1 MARKKVTP
9 QINSPIAAGPST
21 EALPTTP
28 MTEGDKGPAVY
39 FQLADGS
46 SKTKR
51 RLKHDVSF
59 DSVLSKTLSKL
70 VPDVDSQQIR
80 LSHVRANGREVDL
93 IDDYD
98 YVSFQRRALD
108 NPSQTQTIKVYIPA
122 APAQNLIASS
132 ISIPEHPQTPSPAG
146 SVNNSVNILE
156 TPNGQPKRDR
166 KGKQKADATISQTEV
181 IEDTQQSQSAITPA
195 RGDLEVTKSSKKR
208 KQKTSEPIK
217 SRTSSSSFDSP
228 SAADHPPSLTKDSIS
243 TSPTKSSLASPK
255 KSKKRKRLSEIPPDF
270 RIPLALPAPPTSSP
284 AEDTSSSREQRSKS
298 PEKKKRRKS
307 KKDQDDTPVESPLVV
322 QPSSALQIQLSSASP
337 LVPPYLKLNKY
348 KPATPSPLSRMP
360 SPSVDGEAEEDSHH
374 GSPDA
379 RIAEELSKSPIKGKK
394 KRKNQKKEKV
404 KNQLEEQVGDAE
416 AHTLVDESDESQ
428 GRSEER
434 EEIQVDETAAKEKP
448 KKSSQRAKTNDP
460 VVETAP
466 EVQEPQAE
474 PQVEAIETVDTPT
487 QSKKAKERANSKK
500 EQQEVRD
507 ALETK
512 IETVEKVPQV
522 TEEMMEV
529 DQEPSPKV
537 VTATSKKIHPK
548 VKSAV
553 PKDRKVI
560 PLSSPY
566 ILYVRPNDPLP
577 YITSRYNSSTI
588 DRNPLKTYGK
598 SVKSIDPPTE
608 DVEKSDDDAIS
619 LEEEELP
626 KSPEPPK
633 RAEVAQKKKRKSA
646 PADELNGKHRET
658 AGTETSQSGPGSST
672 LSSKQQHSPHS
683 TTSTTELSKHGRHI
697 PSEHHLN
704 VDARGHC
711 LICLG
716 DPHLQI
722 NCPAVAKGLDHLRDL
737 FEERKKDKNNPL
749 YDNTM
754 EAFDIWFNRADK
766 IASSITGVKS
776 PSVPSITNRHEGTSS
791 STPDQPLTPS
801 PNRKSTLSKEGVV
814 ISSTS
819 AARTVARS
827 PPPPMV
833 NLGSEQEED
842 ADPEAE
848 PRSAPSTPSEEVSD
862 PELPAS
868 PLSPTPGP
876 AVAPVRPSQQSQS
889 AQSPSRE
896 HSAPPIY
903 LKALATKAGSV
914 SGLSVSDAVIETGS
928 SESES
933 DSDNGSGSGSD
944 EDSDAASNSLRG
956 SESSNKRS
964 QRGSRSRSPASI
976 ARSPSPSLMQDSGS
990 LPTPSLNDF
999 LSMPLSQ
1006 KLKQRARTS
1015 AAGMME
1021 VELDEEI
1028 QDESDNESSPERQ
1041 LPPVSFAG
1049 RARRGSESSVGE
1061 FADEKSDED
1070 ADMEEDEVLPF
1081 TQSIPVQPIQE
1092 EQADT
1097 IETAPEQT
1105 RKSDSPPPS
1114 DQSKRSFTDLADV
1127 SSPTPIVAEFPGSI
1141 ALQEAID
1148 EDDAQ
1153 ERGMDVDTSGR
1164 PEESKTGHIISQGLM
1179 SPPSSTGEDLPE
1191 GPSEAMPATQIVNGD
1206 AQDDQATPKPLN
1218 RRVTRGKARDR
1229 AELAPPIDIRLSSS
1243 QPAATT
1249 TGRRL
1254 RSMSRELSAE
1264 PMSPRRTTR
1273 RVSSLQP
1280 EPASRMRSTS
1290 PPSILPA
1297 RRNSKRTTP
1306 SSQIDEL
1313 ASSPAVPLRRSS
1325 RRGSTPLRSSQ
1336 PDQLESSPPNVMR
1349 TPAPIAEEDESEV
1362 EESESQQTPEESKTP
1377 LVPET
1382 QESLPRRGLRTKP
1395 SPLFMSQGSQ
1405 IPQTQAYNIY
1415 PNLPSSD
1422 AGASID
1428 ETPKGRT
1435 NGVVESP
1442 LSSRKTNK
1450 LGRKASLRFTS
1461 PIVEDI
1467 HEEEDADRAV
1477 KVKDSQPQDE
1487 SDHDSDKY
1495 EDVNGE
1501 PALSAGSAS
1510 GSESED
1516 EIAPVPLPKLRSS
1529 RSTPSL
1535 YPGLPKPKA
1544 LSSSQTQPTA
1554 PIPSAFPALSALSK
1568 DFITRRAS
1576 FGIGAGSQHKTAH
1589 SRMSLPANGF
1599 SKSQPN
1605 PKSDDESDSGS
1616 GSDSDS
1622 SEEEKTPA
1630 GLKGRFAKGGREKKK
1645 RVSTSQPNIGW

>member
-9 QINSPIAAGPST
+9 QNNSPIAAGPSP

-28 MTEGDKGPAVY
+28 MTEGNKGPAVY

-108 NPSQTQTIKVYIPA
+108 NPSQTQTIKVYIPGSS
-122 APAQNLIASS
+122 AQNLIASS
-132 ISIPEHPQTPSPAG
+132 ISIPEHPQIPSPAG
-146 SVNNSVNILE
+146 SVNTSVNIFE
-156 TPNGQPKRDR
+156 TPKGQPKRDR
-166 KGKQKADATISQTEV
+166 KGKQKADATISQSEV
-181 IEDTQQSQSAITPA
+181 IEDTQQSQSATTPA
-195 RGDLEVTKSSKKR
+195 RGDLEISKSSKKR

-217 SRTSSSSFDSP
+217 LRASSSSFDSP
-228 SAADHPPSLTKDSIS
+228 SAADHPPSLTKNSIS
-243 TSPTKSSLASPK
+243 TSPTKNSLASPK
-255 KSKKRKRLSEIPPDF
+255 KSKKRKRLSEVPPDF
-270 RIPLALPAPPTSSP
+270 RIPLALPAPSTSSP
-284 AEDTSSSREQRSKS
+284 AEDTSSSRERRSKS
-298 PEKKKRRKS
+298 PEKKKRRKG
-307 KKDQDDTPVESPLVV
+307 KKDQDDTPVESPRVV

-337 LVPPYLKLNKY
+337 SVPPYLKLNKY
-348 KPATPSPLSRMP
+348 KPVTPSPLGRMP
-360 SPSVDGEAEEDSHH
+360 SPSVDGEAEEDSHD
-374 GSPDA
+374 GSPDV
-379 RIAEELSKSPIKGKK
+379 RISEELPKSPIKGKK
-394 KRKNQKKEKV
+394 KRKNQEKEKV
-404 KNQLEEQVGDAE
+404 KNQLEEQVENAE
-416 AHTLVDESDESQ
+416 THTLVEESGESQ
-428 GRSEER
+428 YRGEER
-434 EEIQVDETAAKEKP
+434 EEIQVDETAAKEEP
-448 KKSSQRAKTNDP
+448 KKRSRKAKKNDP
-460 VVETAP
+460 VVETAS

-487 QSKKAKERANSKK
+487 QSKKAKEAAISKTK
-500 EQQEVRD
+500 QQQVRD
-507 ALETK
+507 APE
-512 IETVEKVPQV
+512 IEVETVEKVPQV

-529 DQEPSPKV
+529 DQEEQASPKV

-598 SVKSIDPPTE
+598 SVKSINPPAQ

-633 RAEVAQKKKRKSA
+633 RAEVPQKKKRKSA
-646 PADELNGKHRET
+646 PADEQNEKHREP
-658 AGTETSQSGPGSST
+658 AGTASSP
-672 LSSKQQHSPHS
+672 LSSKQLHSPHS

-737 FEERKKDKNNPL
+737 FEERKKDKNNPQ
-749 YDNTM
+749 YEDTM
-754 EAFDIWFNRADK
+754 KAFDIWINRADK
-766 IASSITGVKS
+766 IASSITGAES
-776 PSVPSITNRHEGTSS
+776 PSDHSITNGHEGTSS
-791 STPDQPLTPS
+791 STPDQPLALS
-801 PNRKSTLSKEGVV
+801 PNRKSTLSKEEVV

-819 AARTVARS
+819 AARTVVRS

-833 NLGSEQEED
+833 NLESDQQED

-933 DSDNGSGSGSD
+933 DSDNGSGSVSD
-944 EDSDAASNSLRG
+944 SDSDAESNSLRG
-956 SESSNKRS
+956 SESSHERS
-964 QRGSRSRSPASI
+964 QRRSRSRSPASI

-990 LPTPSLNDF
+990 LGTPSLNDF
-999 LSMPLSQ
+999 MSMPLSQ
-1006 KLKQRARTS
+1006 KLKQRARAS

-1028 QDESDNESSPERQ
+1028 QDESDNESNPERQ
-1041 LPPVSFAG
+1041 LPPASFAG

-1070 ADMEEDEVLPF
+1070 ADMEEDEVLSF

-1097 IETAPEQT
+1097 IETAPEET

-1153 ERGMDVDTSGR
+1153 ERGMDVDTSAR

-1191 GPSEAMPATQIVNGD
+1191 EPSEPMPATQIVNGD

-1218 RRVTRGKARDR
+1218 RRVTRGKARDE

-1243 QPAATT
+1243 QPTATT

-1273 RVSSLQP
+1273 RVSSSQP

-1336 PDQLESSPPNVMR
+1336 PDQLESSPQNMMR

-1362 EESESQQTPEESKTP
+1362 DESEPQQTPEESKPP

-1495 EDVNGE
+1495 EDGTGE

-1544 LSSSQTQPTA
+1544 LSSSQPQPTA

-1645 RVSTSQPNIGW
+1645 RVSASQPNIGW

>member
-9 QINSPIAAGPST
+9 QQNNSPIAAGLPT

-28 MTEGDKGPAVY
+28 MMEGNKGPAIY

-108 NPSQTQTIKVYIPA
+108 NPSQTQTIKVYIPGSS
-122 APAQNLIASS
+122 AQNIIASS

-146 SVNNSVNILE
+146 SVNSNVNVFE
-156 TPNGQPKRDR
+156 TPKGQLKRDR
-166 KGKQKADATISQTEV
+166 KGKQKADATISQSEV
-181 IEDTQQSQSAITPA
+181 IEETQQSPSAATLA
-195 RGDLEVTKSSKKR
+195 RGGDLDLPKSSKKR
-208 KQKTSEPIK
+208 KQKTSEPVK
-217 SRTSSSSFDSP
+217 PRTSSSSFDSP

-243 TSPTKSSLASPK
+243 TSPTRKSLASPK
-255 KSKKRKRLSEIPPDF
+255 KSKKRKRLSEVPPDF
-270 RIPLALPAPPTSSP
+270 RIPLALPPPSTFSP
-284 AEDTSSSREQRSKS
+284 ADDTSSSRERRSKS

-307 KKDQDDTPVESPLVV
+307 KQDQDDTPVESPLVV
-322 QPSSALQIQLSSASP
+322 QPSSAFQIQLSSASP
-337 LVPPYLKLNKY
+337 SVPPYLKLNKY
-348 KPATPSPLSRMP
+348 KPATPSPLGRMP
-360 SPSVDGEAEEDSHH
+360 SPSVDGEAEEDSHD

-379 RIAEELSKSPIKGKK
+379 RISEELPESPIQGKK

-404 KNQLEEQVGDAE
+404 KIQLEEQVENAE
-416 AHTLVDESDESQ
+416 THALVEESGEAQ
-428 GRSEER
+428 GRGEER
-434 EEIQVDETAAKEKP
+434 EEIQVDGTAAEKEP
-448 KKSSQRAKTNDP
+448 KKRSKKAKKNDL

-474 PQVEAIETVDTPT
+474 PQVEASETVDTPT
-487 QSKKAKERANSKK
+487 QSKKAKERAISKK
-500 EQQEVRD
+500 KQQEVRD
-507 ALETK
+507 APETEV
-512 IETVEKVPQV
+512 ETMEKVPLV
-522 TEEMMEV
+522 TEEVMEM
-529 DQEPSPKV
+529 DREEQASPKV
-537 VTATSKKIHPK
+537 VTATSKKINST

-553 PKDRKVI
+553 PKVRKVI
-560 PLSSPY
+560 PLSSPF

-598 SVKSIDPPTE
+598 SVKSDDPPAE
-608 DVEKSDDDAIS
+608 VVEKSDDDAIS

-633 RAEVAQKKKRKSA
+633 RAEVAQKKKRKSV
-646 PADELNGKHRET
+646 PANEQSEKRRDT
-658 AGTETSQSGPGSST
+658 AGTGPSP
-672 LSSKQQHSPHS
+672 LPSKQLHSPHS

-722 NCPAVAKGLDHLRDL
+722 NCPAVAKGLDHLREL
-737 FEERKKDKNNPL
+737 FEERKKDKNNSQ
-749 YDNTM
+749 YDDTM
-754 EAFDIWFNRADK
+754 KAFDIWFNRADK
-766 IASSITGVKS
+766 IASSVTGVKS
-776 PSVPSITNRHEGTSS
+776 PSVHSMTNGHEGTAGL
-791 STPDQPLTPS
+791 TPDQSLTLS
-801 PNRKSTLSKEGVV
+801 PKRKSTLSKEGVV
-814 ISSTS
+814 ISSAS
-819 AARTVARS
+819 AARTVGSS

-833 NLGSEQEED
+833 NLEPEQQED
-842 ADPEAE
+842 ADREAE
-848 PRSAPSTPSEEVSD
+848 QRSATSTPSEEVSD
-862 PELPAS
+862 PGLPAS
-868 PLSPTPGP
+868 PSSPIPGP
-876 AVAPVRPSQQSQS
+876 AVAPMRPSQQSQS

-944 EDSDAASNSLRG
+944 SDDSDADSNSLRG
-956 SESSNKRS
+956 SASSIKRS

-990 LPTPSLNDF
+990 LATPSLNDF
-999 LSMPLSQ
+999 MSMPLSQ
-1006 KLKQRARTS
+1006 KLKQRARAS
-1015 AAGMME
+1015 AAEMME

-1041 LPPVSFAG
+1041 LPPASFAG

-1081 TQSIPVQPIQE
+1081 TQSILAQPIQE
-1092 EQADT
+1092 AQADT
-1097 IETAPEQT
+1097 IKTAPEET

-1153 ERGMDVDTSGR
+1153 ERGMDVDTSAKA
-1164 PEESKTGHIISQGLM
+1164 EDSKTGHIISQGLM
-1179 SPPSSTGEDLPE
+1179 SPPSSTDEDSPE
-1191 GPSEAMPATQIVNGD
+1191 EPSEPMPATQIVNGD

-1218 RRVTRGKARDR
+1218 RRVTRGKARDE

-1249 TGRRL
+1249 TGSRL
-1254 RSMSRELSAE
+1254 RSMSRELSAD

-1273 RVSSLQP
+1273 RVSSSQP

-1297 RRNSKRTTP
+1297 TRNSKRTTP

-1325 RRGSTPLRSSQ
+1325 RKGSTPLRSSQ
-1336 PDQLESSPPNVMR
+1336 PDQLECSPPNVMR

-1362 EESESQQTPEESKTP
+1362 DELEPQQTPEGFKTP

-1382 QESLPRRGLRTKP
+1382 QESLPRRGSRSKP
-1395 SPLFMSQGSQ
+1395 SPLFMSQGSP

-1428 ETPKGRT
+1428 ETPKGRM
-1435 NGVVESP
+1435 NVVAESP
-1442 LSSRKTNK
+1442 LSSRKTNN

-1467 HEEEDADRAV
+1467 HEEEDADRAD

-1487 SDHDSDKY
+1487 PDHDSDRH
-1495 EDVNGE
+1495 ENGNDE
-1501 PALSAGSAS
+1501 PALSERAAS
-1510 GSESED
+1510 DSESED
-1516 EIAPVPLPKLRSS
+1516 EIPPVPLPKLRSS

-1544 LSSSQTQPTA
+1544 LSSSQPQPTT

-1576 FGIGAGSQHKTAH
+1576 FGVGAGSQHKTAH

-1605 PKSDDESDSGS
+1605 PKSDDESHSDS

-1645 RVSTSQPNIGW
+1645 RISASQPGIGW

>member
-9 QINSPIAAGPST
+9 ENNSPIAAGPST

-28 MTEGDKGPAVY
+28 MTEGNKGPAVY

-108 NPSQTQTIKVYIPA
+108 NPSQTQTIKVYIPGSS
-122 APAQNLIASS
+122 AQNLIASS

-146 SVNNSVNILE
+146 SVNNSVNIFE
-156 TPNGQPKRDR
+156 TPKGQPKRDR
-166 KGKQKADATISQTEV
+166 KGKQKADATISQSEV
-181 IEDTQQSQSAITPA
+181 PEDTQQSQSATTPA
-195 RGDLEVTKSSKKR
+195 RGHVEVPKSSKKR
-208 KQKTSEPIK
+208 ERKTSEPIK
-217 SRTSSSSFDSP
+217 LRTSSSSFDSP

-243 TSPTKSSLASPK
+243 TSPTKNSLASPK
-255 KSKKRKRLSEIPPDF
+255 KSKKRKRLSEVPPDF
-270 RIPLALPAPPTSSP
+270 RIPLVLPAPSTSSP
-284 AEDTSSSREQRSKS
+284 AEDTSSSRERRSKS

-337 LVPPYLKLNKY
+337 SVPPYLKLNKY
-348 KPATPSPLSRMP
+348 KPATPSPLGRMP
-360 SPSVDGEAEEDSHH
+360 SPSVDGEAEEDFHD
-374 GSPDA
+374 GSPDV
-379 RIAEELSKSPIKGKK
+379 RISEELPKSPIKGKK
-394 KRKNQKKEKV
+394 KRKNQEKDKV
-404 KNQLEEQVGDAE
+404 KNQLEEHVENAE
-416 AHTLVDESDESQ
+416 THTLVEESGESQ
-428 GRSEER
+428 DRGEER
-434 EEIQVDETAAKEKP
+434 EEIQVDGTAAKEKP
-448 KKSSQRAKTNDP
+448 KKRSKKAKKKDP
-460 VVETAP
+460 VVETAS

-487 QSKKAKERANSKK
+487 QSKKAKERAIFKAK
-500 EQQEVRD
+500 QQEVRD
-507 ALETK
+507 APETEV
-512 IETVEKVPQV
+512 ETVENVPQV
-522 TEEMMEV
+522 TEEVMEV
-529 DQEPSPKV
+529 DQEEPASPKV
-537 VTATSKKIHPK
+537 VTATSRKINSK
-548 VKSAV
+548 VKSAA
-553 PKDRKVI
+553 PKVRKVI

-566 ILYVRPNDPLP
+566 ILYVRPNHPLP
-577 YITSRYNSSTI
+577 YITSKYNSSTI

-598 SVKSIDPPTE
+598 SVKPIYPPTE

-646 PADELNGKHRET
+646 PADEQNEKHRET
-658 AGTETSQSGPGSST
+658 AGTGSSP
-672 LSSKQQHSPHS
+672 LSSKQLHSPHS

-737 FEERKKDKNNPL
+737 FEERKKDKNSPL

-776 PSVPSITNRHEGTSS
+776 PSVHSITNGHEGTSS
-791 STPDQPLTPS
+791 STPDQPLTLS
-801 PNRKSTLSKEGVV
+801 PNRKSTLSKKGVV

-819 AARTVARS
+819 AVQTVARS

-833 NLGSEQEED
+833 NLESEQQE
-842 ADPEAE
+842 AAGPEAE

-944 EDSDAASNSLRG
+944 EDSDAESNSLRG

-964 QRGSRSRSPASI
+964 QRGSRSCSPASI

-990 LPTPSLNDF
+990 LATPSLNDF

-1006 KLKQRARTS
+1006 KLKQRARAS
-1015 AAGMME
+1015 AAGMMQ

-1041 LPPVSFAG
+1041 LPPASFAG

-1070 ADMEEDEVLPF
+1070 ADMEEDEVFPF
-1081 TQSIPVQPIQE
+1081 TQSVPVQPIQK

-1097 IETAPEQT
+1097 IETAPEET

-1153 ERGMDVDTSGR
+1153 ERGMDVNTSAR

-1191 GPSEAMPATQIVNGD
+1191 EPSEPMPATQIVNGD
-1206 AQDDQATPKPLN
+1206 TQDDQATPKPLN
-1218 RRVTRGKARDR
+1218 RRVTRGKARDE

-1264 PMSPRRTTR
+1264 PVSPRRTTR
-1273 RVSSLQP
+1273 RVSSSQP
-1280 EPASRMRSTS
+1280 EPASRMKSTS

-1325 RRGSTPLRSSQ
+1325 RRASTPLRSSQ

-1362 EESESQQTPEESKTP
+1362 DESEPQQTPEELKTP

-1382 QESLPRRGLRTKP
+1382 QESLPRHGLRTKP

-1435 NGVVESP
+1435 NEIVESP
-1442 LSSRKTNK
+1442 QSSRKTNK
-1450 LGRKASLRFTS
+1450 LGRKANLRFTS

-1467 HEEEDADRAV
+1467 HEEEDADRADQ
-1477 KVKDSQPQDE
+1477 VKDSQSLDE
-1487 SDHDSDKY
+1487 FDHDSDKD
-1495 EDVNGE
+1495 ENGNGE
-1501 PALSAGSAS
+1501 PALSEGAAS
-1510 GSESED
+1510 ESESESED
-1516 EIAPVPLPKLRSS
+1516 EIPPVPLPKLRSS

-1544 LSSSQTQPTA
+1544 LSSSQPQPTA

-1576 FGIGAGSQHKTAH
+1576 FGVGAGSQHKTAH

-1605 PKSDDESDSGS
+1605 PKSDDESDSVS

-1630 GLKGRFAKGGREKKK
+1630 GLKGRFAKGGREKK
-1645 RVSTSQPNIGW
+1645 RVSASQPNIGW